1 MARRKSRQLWI
12 TRSSQLVEP
21 LEPRC
26 LLAGEPL
33 AVNDQFVVPEDSP
46 LQIAAPGVLL
56 NDLGNSALSAGVATP
71 PQHGELKLAADGSFH
86 YQPAVDFFG
95 EDSFTYQA
103 SDGKAVSSPA
113 TVKITVLPVAD
124 GPVAPRSD
132 LYATREGEPLV
143 VEGLGRL
150 RAVAGFNDAA
160 GLEADPLDNSPY
172 QLQAAV
178 NGRGGGE
185 TGWAA
190 PWSTGQPNQVRG
202 ESVVEGDGA
211 VLLAPTSGTGR
222 LLATPLT
229 GQFGYDVYVR
239 PANGSRFVVYT
250 MDSALGVITEISGGP
265 VILFREDGQIVAI
278 DGGND
283 VQTGFSWH
291 PDRWTHLSISAD
303 TGNRTYQLQV
313 DDQEFTPPQPLH
325 FRGVASQIDKIFL
338 QSELSGPGV
347 YVDALKM
354 FSGAAMPG
362 VLGNDENPDALP
374 LAAEVVNPPT
384 HAAAFKMNADGTF
397 SYTPAPGFVGSD
409 TFTYCVNDGAQLSE
423 PATVTIVV
431 QDVLHPPTAVDDAYD
446 LTEGSPLAVT
456 IAAAGVLKNDSD
468 SDGDAL
474 TAQLVAAPSHGQ
486 LELHADGTF
495 VYTPAPGF
503 HGTDAFSYRAND
515 GGLNS
520 SAANVQLTVAP
531 FDPRPVATNDS
542 YAVAENGLLDVGLV
556 RTVKNIST
564 GWNDEDAV
572 KLVDGAA
579 DIEYRIGSGGTGGQV
594 GQIPNVLPGNNP
606 FGSYVPDDAS
616 PGSRWL
622 AVITNPPLDVTVLPG
637 TYDWETQVDLTGWD
651 PATATLSALRYAADD
666 TLLNVAING
675 AVVFTPGPN
684 GGNAFR
690 DAGDV
695 GLGAFKDG
703 INTIRFRVL
712 NNPGAPTP
720 MGLRVEGEVRAQP
733 IPHLTVPPGLLAN
746 DRYPTAGPAEG
757 LEVNVPGTSNLW
769 LAGMPAGA
777 TASGLDSAPA
787 QSPVQVLGVPVTGGD
802 SLQFLATGGASS
814 GAQGG
819 LLYPADGSSVFVQHG
834 SGAENGLANIFAP
847 LNSLVG
853 VFLSDDFPAGLPIP
867 WPLDFRP
874 NSGSVPNGTDFA
886 ELQPL
891 LRQPFFIGDGSASDG
906 TPQLIRAP
914 QGATRLFLGVMDSN
928 ASFNNLGSFQVQV
941 SSPAIVPTKLELV
954 EGPAHGDLELRAD
967 GTFRY
972 TPALDYHGPDQ
983 FRYKI
988 SSRYGDSAIAAVS
1001 LDVPPSTL
1009 APLAND
1015 DHYQV
1020 AQSVELRSQEMRVVQ
1035 NLATGIDDRT
1045 GAKLDDFASDDT
1057 YRIGEGSAQFYAGS
1071 VPVAMPGN
1079 PPYPWMLSDSSSPD
1093 SRWIGVTGVTE
1104 GDFHNFPAT
1113 YFFDAHVDLTGFDPT
1128 TATIEGFR
1136 WAADNYLVGVYING
1150 ELAYAGAPHT
1160 QQSFT
1165 AAVSIGQGLFHDGL
1179 NTVRLLVNN
1188 VEAGGYNVM
1197 GLRVE
1202 GLVEA
1207 QPLAPPGL
1215 PGVLANDT
1223 DPFGRALAAELV
1235 SGPTHGAFQF
1245 SSDGRFRYTPSP
1257 EFVGVDQFTYRVSN
1271 GRQTTAPA
1279 TVFIEVKAAQNDPRA
1294 KEDQYFVA
1302 PGGTLAVDRRALV
1315 KDISTGYDD
1324 SAGEK
1329 LGFLAS
1335 DPDYRLVGG
1344 DFDGQTPFVMQS
1356 PYPSPYLPDEGSPNS
1371 RWILPAPDAL
1381 PGDYLFET
1389 KVDLT
1394 GFDPGSAV
1402 LSNIRFSAD
1411 DLVAEIRINGVNV
1424 LAQSGGGI
1432 DVWHQFSELGQGR
1445 FVAGQNTIQI
1455 RVVNGGGGYNAM
1467 ALRLEGRVEALPLPS
1482 LASVLADDEALRG
1495 LPLTAQLETAP
1506 QHGALT
1512 LFADGSFQYIP
1523 AAGFSGYDS
1532 FTYRANDGVS
1542 SSVPAN
1548 VFLRVGVPPLVG
1560 DANGDG
1566 HVDLTDFGLLKANF
1580 GAGST
1585 RPQGDFN
1592 GDQKVDL
1599 TDFGI
1604 LKQNFGVQGSRS
1616 LAQSDSAG
1624 DLAWQAAVDW
1634 ALAATGNDNE
1644 AT

>member
-1 MARRKSRQLWI
+1 MDRKSRQQRI
-12 TRSSQLVEP
+12 KTSFQQIES
-21 LEPRC
+21 LEPRR

-33 AVNDQFVVPEDSP
+33 AVNDQFVVSEDSP
-46 LQIAAPGVLL
+46 LQIAVPGVLF
-56 NDLGNSALSAGVATP
+56 NDLASAPLSAAVATP

-86 YQPAVDFFG
+86 YQPAADFFG

-103 SDGKAVSSPA
+103 SDGKAASNPA

-124 GPVAPRSD
+124 GPVTPRSD
-132 LYATREGEPLV
+132 VYVTREGEPLA

-160 GLEADPLDNSPY
+160 GLEADPLANSPY

-178 NGRGGGE
+178 NRRGVGE

-190 PWSTGQPNQVRG
+190 PWSTGQPNLVRG
-202 ESVVEGDGA
+202 ETVVEGDGA
-211 VLLAPTSGTGR
+211 VLLAPTSGTAR

-229 GQFGYDVYVR
+229 GQFGYDVFVR

-250 MDSALGVITEISGGP
+250 MDSALGDITEISGGP

-291 PDRWTHLSISAD
+291 PDQWTHLSVSAD

-313 DDQEFTPPQPLH
+313 DDQEFAPPQPLH

-347 YVDALKM
+347 YLDALKM

-374 LAAEVVNPPT
+374 LAAEVVNPPA

-397 SYTPAPGFVGSD
+397 SYTPAPGFVGNDAFS
-409 TFTYCVNDGAQLSE
+409 YRVNDGAQLSE

-456 IAAAGVLKNDSD
+456 IAAEGVLKNDSD

-542 YAVAENGLLDVGLV
+542 YTVAENGLLDVGLV

-564 GWNDEDAV
+564 GWNDDDAV

-616 PGSRWL
+616 QGSRWL

-637 TYDWETQVDLTGWD
+637 TYDWETHVDLTGWD

-733 IPHLTVPPGLLAN
+733 IPHLTVPSGPLAN
-746 DRYPTAGPAEG
+746 DRYPVAGPAAG
-757 LEVNVPGTSNLW
+757 FEVNVPATSNLW
-769 LAGMPAGA
+769 LAGMPDGS

-802 SLQFLATGGASS
+802 SLQFQSSGGASS

-834 SGAENGLANIFAP
+834 SGAENGLANIVAP

-853 VFLSDDFPAGLPIP
+853 VFLSDDSPAGLPTP
-867 WPLDFRP
+867 WWSLDFRS
-874 NSGSVPNGTDFA
+874 NSGNVPNGTDFVD
-886 ELQPL
+886 LQPL
-891 LRQPFFIGDGSASDG
+891 LRQPFFIGDGSATDG
-906 TPQLIRAP
+906 TPQLIRVP
-914 QGATRLFLGVMDSN
+914 QDATRLFLGVMDGN
-928 ASFNNLGSFQVQV
+928 ASFNNLGAFQVEV
-941 SSPAIVPTKLELV
+941 SSPAIIPTKLELV
-954 EGPAHGDLELRAD
+954 EGPAHGDLDLRAD
-967 GTFRY
+967 GSFRY
-972 TPALDYHGPDQ
+972 IPALDYHGADL

-988 SSRYGDSAIAAVS
+988 SSRYGDSAIATVS
-1001 LDVPPSTL
+1001 LDVQPSAL

-1045 GAKLDDFASDDT
+1045 GTKLEGFAFDDT
-1057 YRIGEGSAQFYAGS
+1057 YRIGAGSAPFYPGS
-1071 VPVAMPGN
+1071 VPVAMPGD
-1079 PPYPWMLSDSSSPD
+1079 PPYPDMLLDSSSAD
-1093 SRWIGVTGVTE
+1093 SRWIGVTGLTE
-1104 GDFHNFPAT
+1104 GDFNNTPAN
-1113 YFFDAHVDLTGFDPT
+1113 YFFDASVDLTGFDPA
-1128 TATIEGFR
+1128 TATIQGFR
-1136 WAADNYLVGVYING
+1136 WAADSYLVGVYVNG
-1150 ELAYAGAPHT
+1150 ELAYAGAPHSR
-1160 QQSFT
+1160 QSFT
-1165 AAVSIGQGLFHDGL
+1165 PAVDIGQGLFHEGL
-1179 NTVRLLVNN
+1179 NTVRLLVSNDN
-1188 VEAGGYNVM
+1188 LL

-1207 QPLAPPGL
+1207 RPLAPPGA
-1215 PGVLANDT
+1215 PSVLANDS
-1223 DPFGRALAAELV
+1223 DPFGQALAAELV
-1235 SGPTHGAFQF
+1235 GGPAHGTLQF

-1271 GRQTTAPA
+1271 GRQTTSPA
-1279 TVFIEVKAAQNDPRA
+1279 TVFIEVTPAQNDPRA
-1294 KEDQYFVA
+1294 AEDQYFVA
-1302 PGGTLAVDRRALV
+1302 PGATLAAGRRALV

-1329 LGFLAS
+1329 LEFLAP
-1335 DPDYRLVGG
+1335 DLDYRLVGG
-1344 DFDGQTPFVMQS
+1344 DFDGQPPFVMQS
-1356 PYPSPYLPDEGSPNS
+1356 PYPTPYLPDDGSPNS
-1371 RWILPAPDAL
+1371 RWILPAPAAL

-1394 GFDPGSAV
+1394 GYDPASAV
-1402 LSNIRFSAD
+1402 LRDVRFSAD
-1411 DLVAEIRINGVNV
+1411 DVLKEIRINGVNV
-1424 LAQSGGGI
+1424 LARFGGGI
-1432 DVWHQFSELGQGR
+1432 ELWHQFSELGQGR
-1445 FVAGQNTIQI
+1445 FVAGENTIQM
-1455 RVVNGGGGYNAM
+1455 RVVNGAGSYNAM
-1467 ALRLEGRVEALPLPS
+1467 ALRLEGRVEAIPQPS
-1482 LASVLADDEALRG
+1482 LVGVLANDEALRG
-1495 LPLTAQLETAP
+1495 MPLTAELETAP

-1512 LFADGSFQYIP
+1512 LFADGSFQYTP

-1566 HVDLTDFGLLKANF
+1566 RVDLTDFGLLKANF
-1580 GAGST
+1580 GSGTT
-1585 RPQGDFN
+1585 RAKGDFN